1 MKIRPA
7 KLAPVLTTAGVVIG
21 VCLLS
26 ALHLDFL
33 ERLERMTYDL
43 RVRAAQT
50 SPRPVATNLAFVFV
64 SDESI
69 AAVNHGLLG
78 SPYGLYW
85 PRQIYGRAL
94 HELSAQGAAGVAFD
108 ILFAEARPD
117 HAPLPV
123 PTDRWPDLDP
133 FLARLHP
140 GQQPTVYQD
149 QGNKTNTLVDSDDF
163 FAWQLQRAGTAILAA
178 DRGVLPHPLFA
189 TNALMTADISAD
201 RDTDGVLRRAKAFRN
216 YRQWHPAFKQVEAD
230 PAFGVDLSKAIVQP
244 GRKIVLPRE
253 GLDAIEVPIDANT
266 NFDLADFGGERLPP
280 GSPRKARAFTDE
292 RVWHLGIVLAARELK
307 LDLANADVDLARGRI
322 TLRGEQSVERVLP
335 VDRNGY
341 FFINWELPVN
351 DRRLTQADIES
362 LLVQDDLRSK
372 GHLADLPDPE
382 RFRGKLVVVGSSA
395 TGNDLTD
402 RGATPLD
409 NNALLV
415 SKLWNVANSI
425 LTGRFVHRASLPTEL
440 VLIAALGILTG
451 LLTWRLRVFSA
462 AGGVILLA
470 LAYGAAGF
478 FLYSH
483 YRYWLPLV
491 LPITGAMLVEHG
503 CLVTYRVVFEERERR
518 RVRSIFA
525 KIVSPNVV
533 AELLQAESLSL
544 IGARREV
551 TVFFADV
558 RGFTELTD
566 MMQAQAADYVRAQ
579 HLTGTA
585 AEACYTDSAR
595 ETLDTVNQYLACVA
609 DAIKLHN
616 GTLDKYIGDCV
627 MAFWGA
633 PTPNPQHA
641 LACVR
646 AAIDAQRAILELNR
660 RRANESRQRELENRA
675 RVSAGLT
682 PKPPLPIL
690 ALGTGI
696 NTGSVAVGLM
706 GSDANILNY
715 TVFGREV
722 NLASRLESIS
732 GRGRIVISESTFAHL
747 QRDDPALAASCLPLP
762 PVPLKGFRTAVK
774 VFEVPWRPA
783 DAPPLEHELTAPAPA
798 DDTSFTGFIQR

>member
-1 MKIRPA
+1 MKLRPA
-7 KLAPVLTTAGVVIG
+7 KLAPVLTTAGVVLG

-26 ALHLDFL
+26 TLHLDIV

-43 RVRAAQT
+43 RVLAAQRL
-50 SPRPVATNLAFVFV
+50 PQPAATNLAFVFV
-64 SDESI
+64 SDQSI

-78 SPYGLYW
+78 NSYGLYW

-94 HELSAQGAAGVAFD
+94 RELSAQGATSVAFD
-108 ILFAEARPD
+108 ILFAETRPD
-117 HAPLPV
+117 HAAVPV
-123 PTDRWPDLDP
+123 STARWPDLDP

-140 GQQPTVYQD
+140 GQQAAVF
-149 QGNKTNTLVDSDDF
+149 QGPGETLTLVDSDDY
-163 FAWQLQRAGTAILAA
+163 FAWQLQSAGMAILAA

-189 TNALMTADISAD
+189 TNALLTADISAD
-201 RDTDGVLRRAKAFRN
+201 RDTDGVLRRAKAFRD
-216 YRQWHPAFKQVEAD
+216 YRHWHPAFKQVEAD
-230 PAFGVDLSKAIVQP
+230 PAFGVDLGKALVQP
-244 GRKIVLPRE
+244 GRKIILPRQ

-266 NFDLADFGGERLPP
+266 NFDLADFGGEHLPP
-280 GSPRKARAFTDE
+280 GTARKARAFTDE
-292 RVWHLGIVLAARELK
+292 RVWHLGIALAARALK
-307 LDLANADVDLARGRI
+307 LDLPNADVDLSRGRI
-322 TLRGEQSVERVLP
+322 TLPGENGVERVLP
-335 VDRNGY
+335 VDRDGY
-341 FFINWELPVN
+341 FLINWELPVN
-351 DRRLTQADIES
+351 DRRLTQADIEY
-362 LLVQDDLRSK
+362 LLIQDRLRSE
-372 GHLADLPDPE
+372 GRLADLTDPE

-409 NNALLV
+409 SNALLV

-425 LTGRFVHRASLPTEL
+425 LTGRFVHRATLPTEL
-440 VLIAALGILTG
+440 ALIAALGILTG
-451 LLTWRLRVFSA
+451 FLTWRLRAFSA
-462 AGGVILLA
+462 AGGVLLLA

-478 FLYSH
+478 FLYARD
-483 YRYWLPLV
+483 RYWLPLV
-491 LPITGAMLVEHG
+491 LPITGAMLVEYG

-518 RVRSIFA
+518 RVKSIFA
-525 KIVSPNVV
+525 RIVSPNIVN
-533 AELLQAESLSL
+533 ELLQAKSLSL
-544 IGARREV
+544 TGARREV

-558 RGFTELTD
+558 RGFTALTD
-566 MMQAQAADYVRAQ
+566 MMQAQAADYVQAQ
-579 HLTGTA
+579 HLTGSA

-609 DAIKLHN
+609 DAIKQHD

-660 RRANESRQRELENRA
+660 RRATESRQREAENRA

-682 PKPPLPIL
+682 PKPLLPIL

-706 GSDANILNY
+706 GSDTHIFNY

-722 NLASRLESIS
+722 NLASRLESAS
-732 GRGRIVISESTFAHL
+732 GRGRIVISETTFAHL
-747 QRDDPALAASCLPLP
+747 QRDDLALAASCLALP
-762 PVPLKGFRTAVK
+762 PVPLKGFRAAVK
-774 VFEVPWRPA
+774 VYEIPWRPPGT
-783 DAPPLEHELTAPAPA
+783 PPVEQELTGSAPT
-798 DDTSFTGFIQR
+798 DDTSVTGFMQR